1 MLIFFNVI
9 LTISTFKIIGNGAI
23 IFWDFGKNENKKTF
37 SKKNC
42 KTDKIELFAVVWVL
56 RC

>member
-9 LTISTFKIIGNGAI
+9 LAISTFKIIGNGAI

-56 RC
+56 HC